1 MIYYGK
7 CPEPNC
13 DNDYLG
19 ETGRRIIQR
28 AADHFEKD
36 KRSHLLTHALISNQ
50 VVDLEDLKVT
60 YKHYHGNKYKRKISE
75 ALYIKQYRPSLN
87 AQEH

>member
-1 MIYYGK
+1 MS
-7 CPEPNC
+7 EPNC
-13 DNDYLG
+13 DNDYLC
-19 ETGRRIIQR
+19 ETGRIIQR

-60 YKHYHGNKYKRKISE
+60 EIFSFYCNIDKLFYFEDGLSK
-75 ALYIKQYRPSLN
+75 L
-87 AQEH
+87 

>member
-1 MIYYGK
+1 MS
-7 CPEPNC
+7 EPNC

-19 ETGRRIIQR
+19 ETGRIIQS
-28 AADHFEKD
+28 AADHFERD

-60 YKHYHGNKYKRKISE
+60 EKITMETSIRGRYQK
-75 ALYIKQYRPSLN
+75 LYTLSSTDHR
-87 AQEH
+87 